1 MKKKYVNLKIQVVN
15 VQLSDCIAGSTPVS
29 IKRGSY
35 ASHEIDGTQIENIN
49 IFSKW

>member
-29 IKRGSY
+29 IRNGVYS
-35 ASHEIDGTQIENIN
+35 AHEIDGTKGAKDN